1 MAIGMIQQQHKIL
14 REGMTDCAATQAG
27 QLLKLVASPLRLITI
42 VVAAQQ
48 VPVGLIEV
56 VLALLLL
63 TLCLGLLVGMFNP
76 LT

>member
-14 REGMTDCAATQAG
+14 REGMTDCVATQAG
-27 QLLKLVASPLRLITI
+27 QLLELVASPLHLITI

-48 VPVGLIEV
+48 VPIGLIEV
-56 VLALLLL
+56 FLALLLL
-63 TLCLGLLVGMFNP
+63 TLCPGLLVGMFNP